1 MGRQEIWTHSRLK
14 MRMNCP
20 WKEHIRYEREL
31 VPIRRKEALSI
42 GEAVH
47 KGIETWSLET
57 ALSCFDGIFPADQQ
71 EADELEVAKA
81 TVEGMLTGYFE
92 RYEPFED
99 HKPETE
105 FKLPLVLKGGR
116 KSRVHYIAGKI
127 DDIVHTPQGDW
138 LVEYKT
144 ASQLTGSYFERLYLD
159 EQVSMYCYV
168 LRRLGYN
175 PVGVIYRVIR
185 KPTIKVRKN
194 ESIRQY
200 TDRLIEE
207 YRARPDF
214 YFLEQK
220 LYRTQDDLDEFE
232 IELRNKVQI
241 FDRDKKSGLNFR
253 NTSHCSDYGGCPYLP
268 LCTRRSG
275 AECLYEHRKP
285 HEELNGGEITW
296 D

>member
-1 MGRQEIWTHSRLK
+1 MGRQEIWTHSRIK
-14 MRMNCP
+14 TRMNCP
-20 WKEHIRYEREL
+20 WMEHLRYELEL

-81 TVEGMLTGYFE
+81 TVEGMLTGYFD

-105 FKLPLVLKGGR
+105 FRLPLILKGGR

-144 ASQLTGSYFERLYLD
+144 ASQLTASYFDRLYVD
-159 EQVSMYCYV
+159 DQITTYCYAA
-168 LRRLGYN
+168 RRLGMN
-175 PVGVIYRVIR
+175 PVGVIYRVLR
-185 KPTIKVRKN
+185 KPTIRPRKG

-200 TDRLIEE
+200 TDRLIED
-207 YRARPDF
+207 YKARPDF
-214 YFLEQK
+214 YFFEQK
-220 LYRTQDDLDEFE
+220 LYRSQDDLNVFE
-232 IELRNKVQI
+232 IELRDKVLT
-241 FDRDKKSGLNFR
+241 FDRDKKSSLNFR
-253 NTSHCSDYGGCPYLP
+253 NTSHCSNYAGCPYLP
-268 LCTRRSG
+268 LCTRQNE
-275 AECLYEHRKP
+275 AQELYEHKRA
-285 HEELNGGEITW
+285 HEELNGGESAW

>member
-1 MGRQEIWTHSRLK
+1 MGRKEIWTHSRLK
-14 MRMNCP
+14 TRMNCP
-20 WKEHIRYEREL
+20 WKEHLRYDREL

-57 ALSCFDGIFPADQQ
+57 ALSCFDNIFPADQQ
-71 EADELEVAKA
+71 EADALEVAKA
-81 TVEGMLTGYFE
+81 TVEGMLTGYFA
-92 RYEPFED
+92 RFKPFAWHD
-99 HKPETE
+99 PEKE
-105 FKLPLVLKGGR
+105 FELPLLHRGGR
-116 KSRVHYIAGKI
+116 KSRIHFIAGKI
-127 DDIVHTPQGDW
+127 DDIVHEHHGDW
-138 LVEYKT
+138 IVEYKT
-144 ASQLTGSYFERLYLD
+144 AGQLTGAYFERLYLD
-159 EQVSMYCYV
+159 EQITMYCYAAK
-168 LRRLGYN
+168 RMGYN
-175 PVGVIYRVIR
+175 PLGVIYRVIR
-185 KPTIKVRKN
+185 KPTIRPRKG

-200 TDRLIEE
+200 TDRLVEE

-220 LYRTQDDLDEFE
+220 LYRSQDDLNVFE
-232 IELRNKVQI
+232 IELRDKVLT
-241 FDRDKKSGLNFR
+241 FDRDKKASLNFR

-285 HEELNGGEITW
+285 HEELNGGETTW